1 MSNNDSSYFNFS
13 VRPIYI
19 LLWAPFLITIVFT
32 IESLY
37 YLAVVFDKV
46 FLLPDLFI
54 LELLFFT
61 LMIPIKYWHKDKWI
75 ALKPIHKKLFF
86 IAKFICYNLFFSLNY
101 FVKNFFFC
109 INDFILYYFLL

>member
-61 LMIPIKYWHKDKWI
+61 LMIPITYWHKDKWI
-75 ALKPIHKKLFF
+75 ALKPIHKKLFLILLIIGAINF
-86 IAKFICYNLFFSLNY
+86 LKYIFVLGFSL
-101 FVKNFFFC
+101 
-109 INDFILYYFLL
+109 LYIMENVN